1 MPLIDLNTNRLRCNR
16 QRPCQNCEVRGE
28 VNACTYAKRV
38 TGHGNISANSRRSE
52 LQDRIDRLEKLVR
65 SAIGDKSGSSSPPRS
80 SPDISA
86 SPEKSQAETRKPDSS
101 LPAIGVLEI
110 KDDQRSLYSGSTA
123 WNPILHE
130 VGAHD
135 HFSNFLG
142 CCPMHAVL
150 IRWQRST
157 IYSRSGQRRSTSL
170 NITMWN
176 SPKAVAS
183 ASHSL

>member
-1 MPLIDLNTNRLRCNR
+1 MNRLRCNR
-16 QRPCQNCEVRGE
+16 RRPCQNCEVRSE
-28 VNACTYAKRV
+28 VNACTYAKGV
-38 TGHGNISANSRRSE
+38 PDHDKISAGSRQGE

-80 SPDISA
+80 SPDTIA
-86 SPEKSQAETRKPDSS
+86 SPEKSRVETKKPDGS

-130 VGAHD
+130 VAAHNL
-135 HFSNFLG
+135 FSNFLG
-142 CCPMHAVL
+142 CCFMHAVL

-157 IYSRSGQRRSTSL
+157 IYSRSGQRPSTNS
-170 NITMWN
+170 NFTMWS
-176 SPKAVAS
+176 SPKVIAS